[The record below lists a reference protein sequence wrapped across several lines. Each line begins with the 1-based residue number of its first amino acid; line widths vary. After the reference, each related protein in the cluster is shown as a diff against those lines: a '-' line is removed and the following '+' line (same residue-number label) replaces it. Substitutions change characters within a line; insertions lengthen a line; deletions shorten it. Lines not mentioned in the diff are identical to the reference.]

1 MIARG
6 LRVVMSAAV
15 LLSAAAGCGKDL
27 PTSPSGDLTP
37 VAPSADWPVVSLN
50 EAGLDGDRLRDLV
63 SRIRGG
69 NYGHITSLLVAR
81 NGSLA
86 VEEYFDNFSGTT
98 RHTMQSVTK
107 SVTSLLIGLAADRGQ
122 LRIED
127 RATQFFPSY
136 VPIAN
141 LDARKSALTVADLLT
156 MRSGF
161 DWTESI
167 YEGSPLQGMNQC
179 GCDWLRWVIDWPMR
193 DVPGT
198 RWEYIS
204 GNTILLG
211 GIIGA
216 ASGRRMDVFANAELF
231 GPLGTTDAIWI
242 RGLPDSLPHAG
253 GGLYTRPREMIK
265 LGQLVLDDGR
275 WRGQQVVSSAW
286 VRQSTTRVQANAA
299 VWSGRTFDY
308 AYGWWV
314 TNSNLGDVITA
325 AGARGQ
331 WIFVVPAP
339 RLVVTM
345 TGENTDGLWVSGVT
359 TLFSHILPGVH

>member
-1 MIARG
+1 MTAPGRR
-6 LRVVMSAAV
+6 LVMCATV
-15 LLSAAAGCGKDL
+15 LLSATAGCGKDL
-27 PTSPSGDLTP
+27 PTSPSGELTP
-37 VAPSADWPVVSLN
+37 VAASADWPVVSLN
-50 EAGLDGDRLRDLV
+50 DAGLDPERVRDLV
-63 SRIRGG
+63 MRIRRGD
-69 NYGHITSLLVAR
+69 YGHITSLLIAR
-81 NGSLA
+81 NGNLA
-86 VEEYFDNFSGTT
+86 VEEYFDNFAGTT

-107 SVTSLLIGLAADRGQ
+107 SVTSLLIGIAADRGQ
-122 LRIED
+122 VRIED
-127 RATQFFPSY
+127 PATQFFPSY
-136 VPIAN
+136 APIAN
-141 LDARKSALTVADLLT
+141 LDARKAALTVGDLLT

-161 DWTESI
+161 DWSESI
-167 YEGSPLQGMNQC
+167 YEGSPLQRMNVC
-179 GCDWLRWVIDWPMR
+179 GCDWLRWVLDWPMR

-216 ASGRRMDVFANAELF
+216 GSGRRMDVFANAELF
-231 GPLGTTDAIWI
+231 GPLGTIDAIWA

-286 VRQSTTRVQANAA
+286 IRRSTTRVQSNAA
-299 VWSGRTFDY
+299 VWSGHTFDY
-308 AYGWWV
+308 AYGWWL
-314 TNSNLGDVITA
+314 TSSNFGDVITA

-331 WIFVVPAP
+331 WIFVVPSA

-345 TGENTDGLWVSGVT
+345 TGENTDGLWVSGVS
-359 TLFSHILPGVH
+359 TLFSHVLPSVR